1 MSRIAIIDYKMGNLH
16 SVSKAI
22 EFVGGD
28 VIVTNDAKEIEAADK
43 IVLPG
48 AGAFGEGMD
57 RLRELGLIDV
67 LQQEVVKRGKPFLG
81 ICLGMQ
87 LAAEVGEEH
96 GEHTGLGWI
105 DARVV
110 RFDFRDLDSRSRSGM
125 TLKVPHMGWDDVTF
139 TKESPIFAGLTSPAT
154 FYFVHSYHVVP
165 ANRSAVIGVCN
176 YGGEFAAAMQK
187 DNIYLMQFHP
197 EKSQKK
203 GLKVLEN
210 FIAI

>member
-1 MSRIAIIDYKMGNLH
+1 MSRIAIIDYRMGNLH

-28 VIVTNDAKEIEAADK
+28 AVVTSDPKAIEAADK

-48 AGAFGEGMD
+48 AGAFAEGME
-57 RLRELGLIDV
+57 RLRELGMIEV
-67 LQQEVVKRGKPFLG
+67 LNREVREKHKPFLG

-87 LAAEVGEEH
+87 LAAVVGEEH
-96 GEHTGLGWI
+96 GRHAGLGWI

-110 RFDFRDLDSRSRSGM
+110 RFSGIPESF
-125 TLKVPHMGWDDVTF
+125 KIPHMGWDDVRF
-139 TKESPIFAGLTSPAT
+139 VAESPLFAGLDSPAT

-165 ANRSAVIGVCN
+165 ADDSIVTATCDYGKDVVVAVSTENLHLV
-176 YGGEFAAAMQK
+176 
-187 DNIYLMQFHP
+187 QFHP

-210 FIAI
+210 FIAL